1 MYGDLI
7 GSRARVA
14 IQPYDSH
21 GNLALT
27 HLAVITVLLAG
38 AYRIVQERNRA
49 FVTSGQSSSSMPM
62 H

>member
-1 MYGDLI
+1 MNVVRQKLQWI
-7 GSRARVA
+7 ITV
-14 IQPYDSH
+14 
-21 GNLALT
+21 L
-27 HLAVITVLLAG
+27 VVTVLLAG